1 MTNPPDRLTILIAS
15 PLEAHHVER
24 IRRFRPERFEV
35 LYEEQLL
42 PRPRYVADHSGGRA
56 RAHAGS
62 AATVGRAA
70 VPAPISCSIS
80 TSIDPAGLPSRA
92 RRLRWVQ
99 ATSAGI
105 GEFLARTGRRSSG
118 IIFTTAAGVH
128 ARSLAEFAMLG
139 LLYFFRGMPH
149 LAEIKAAR
157 HWQRYT
163 VRGLE
168 GARLLVVGLGSV
180 GREVARQA
188 AFSVSR
194 SRACAGTLAA
204 NCRRAY
210 RDWSASG
217 GLREA
222 LAECD
227 ALVIACPLTE
237 ETKGMIGA
245 AEIGAFK
252 TGMVLVNI
260 ARGGVIN
267 ETEMI
272 AALRDGRIA
281 GAALDV
287 FATEPLPADNPLWGL
302 PNVIIS
308 PHSASTVAAE
318 NGRIVDIFLDNLQR
332 FEAGMPMRN
341 RYEAGRGY

>member
-42 PRPRYVADHSGGRA
+42 PRPRYVADHSGGRLELTPA
-56 RAHAGS
+56 QRQRWAGLLSRAD
-62 AATVGRAA
+62 
-70 VPAPISCSIS
+70 ILFDFDLN
-80 TSIDPAGLPSRA
+80 DPAGLPSRA
-92 RRLRWVQ
+92 RRLKWVQ

-105 GEFLARTGRRSSG
+105 GEFLARTGLSKSG

-128 ARSLAEFAMLG
+128 ARTLAEFAMHG
-139 LLYFFRGMPH
+139 LLYFCRGMPH

-188 AFSVSR
+188 AFSGVEVSGMRRHVGSELPEGVSR
-194 SRACAGTLAA
+194 LVGK
-204 NCRRAY
+204 
-210 RDWSASG
+210 D

-227 ALVIACPLTE
+227 ALVLSCPLTD

-260 ARGGVIN
+260 ARGGVID